1 MPQCFQI
8 AVSDNIATFLTD
20 AEPGVV
26 AIGGEAELRE
36 IRLTQPV
43 RMGHKV
49 ALHAIEAGASIIKYG
64 VPIGVAT
71 QAIAA
76 GEWVHLHN
84 CRSLYDTGSS
94 SLNVQTGAREET
106 PYA

>member
-1 MPQCFQI
+1 MTRCFQI
-8 AVSDNIATFLTD
+8 AASDNIATLLTD

-26 AIGGEAELRE
+26 TVCGEAETDE
-36 IRLTQPV
+36 VRLTQSV

-49 ALHAIEAGASIIKYG
+49 ALCAIEEGSLVIKYG

-71 QAIAA
+71 QPIAA

-84 CRSLYDTGSS
+84 CRSLYDERSS
-94 SLNVQTGAREET
+94 DLNVETGAREET
-106 PYA
+106 PYV